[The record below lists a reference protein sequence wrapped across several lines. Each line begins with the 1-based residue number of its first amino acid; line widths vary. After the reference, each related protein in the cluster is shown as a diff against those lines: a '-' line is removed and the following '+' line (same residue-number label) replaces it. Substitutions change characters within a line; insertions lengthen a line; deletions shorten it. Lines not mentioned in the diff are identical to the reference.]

1 VRLLLSLA
9 FGECCPPGPLTIRG
23 FPSPTAIATKG
34 LKVPHRRCCDHGEI
48 ETNGRPD
55 EPPSEEP
62 RTRRFDS
69 WRRRSAIGAV
79 ATGVALG
86 LKDIFQP
93 TNIEPV
99 ITAEAPGDPPDSE
112 NRLRV
117 ILDPDDPSKSVA
129 IVPPASGD
137 ASV

>member
-1 VRLLLSLA
+1 MQERGLTLLA
-9 FGECCPPGPLTIRG
+9 RG
-23 FPSPTAIATKG
+23 S
-34 LKVPHRRCCDHGEI
+34 CDHGEI
-48 ETNGRPD
+48 ETNGRPQ
-55 EPPSEEP
+55 EPPREEP

-69 WRRRSAIGAV
+69 WRRHSAIGAI
-79 ATGVALG
+79 ATGVAFG
-86 LKDIFQP
+86 LKEIFQP

-129 IVPPASGD
+129 IVPPPASD
-137 ASV
+137 TPP